1 MSLECWTRYNNK
13 GTPYTTCEEDGK
25 QLRKKSNINYMNR
38 NKYYTDRKKPPVPR
52 QKKKKAPIIQDAIDS
67 YKHDIIPMNT
77 IQQSLRRPIIQDAI
91 DSYKHDI
98 IPMDISRG
106 STQRRVEIED
116 RRTSFL
122 QRDRRNRYLD
132 MTNTNE
138 RDNRRQAFSRT
149 LSNPQ
154 EFMGKTF
161 KAPQIPVNPR
171 YLKRMAKTTKQI
183 EEGNYKSKQAEYRA
197 KRQYKYLKEYLDYD
211 AQSKKAKTQD
221 EYDELRRKMDIG
233 EFMKWE
239 RYGKMKQE
247 KYKKKKS
254 LLEV

>member
-25 QLRKKSNINYMNR
+25 QLRKKSNKNYMNR
-38 NKYYTDRKKPPVPR
+38 KPPVPR
-52 QKKKKAPIIQDAIDS
+52 QRRRQQAPIIRDAIDS
-67 YKHDIIPMNT
+67 YKF
-77 IQQSLRRPIIQDAI
+77 
-91 DSYKHDI
+91 DI

-122 QRDRRNRYLD
+122 QRDRRNTFLN

-138 RDNRRQAFSRT
+138 RDNRRQSFSRT

-154 EFMGKTF
+154 QFMGKTF
-161 KAPQIPVNPR
+161 KAPNEPVNPK

-211 AQSKKAKTQD
+211 TQSKKAKTQD